1 MASPNQTPETLPVLG
16 LDADDT
22 LWENEARFHEVE
34 GRFQVLM
41 APWADGDT
49 TDSALLATE
58 RANIDRHGYGVKGFV
73 LSMITT
79 AVDLSKGLVESR
91 RIGEIISWGHELLD
105 HPIELLD
112 GVSTAIDRLATTHRL
127 LVITKG
133 DLNDQM
139 GKVARSGLADRFW
152 QVEVVAEKDETT
164 YAAVLDRHSIEPST
178 FVMVGNSV
186 RSDVLPVLGIGG
198 RAIHVPHTTTWV
210 MEEPDPVAAAAAEFP
225 VVERLADV
233 PDLLVGWPTA

>member
-1 MASPNQTPETLPVLG
+1 MPKSDPLPVLG

-34 GRFQVLM
+34 ARFRDLM
-41 APWADGDT
+41 TPWSDEEAT
-49 TDSALLATE
+49 NAAMLAAE
-58 RANIDRHGYGVKGFV
+58 RENIVRHGYGVKGFV
-73 LSMITT
+73 LSMIVT
-79 AVDLSKGLVESR
+79 AVHLSDGAIEANK
-91 RIGEIISWGHELLD
+91 IGDIVAWGHELLD

-112 GVSTAIDRLATTHRL
+112 GVAETVDALSQTHRL

-139 GKVARSGLADRFW
+139 TKVTRSGLADRFW
-152 QVEVVAEKDETT
+152 RVEVVAEKDEVT
-164 YAAVLDRHSIEPST
+164 YAGVLDRLGIQPSD

-198 RAIHVPHTTTWV
+198 RAVHVPHTTTWIL
-210 MEEPDPVAAAAAEFP
+210 EQPDPKAVAAVQFP
-225 VVERLADV
+225 VVDCLAD
-233 PDLLVGWPTA
+233 LLPLLADWTVA